1 MIEIARLS
9 PLGMYRVFFGSKL
22 NYFELNEVI
31 KQLKSGKT
39 LIRWGDGET
48 ALARDKDIWFQS
60 SNSDLTKQF
69 NNFWVNQQ
77 DEIVFSLPRK
87 ALEKNILQY
96 LIRRHD
102 FWKEFSSRV
111 YFASKNNLV
120 KNRRFAESHIWYENF
135 EILIPA
141 LIEII
146 KFKPVLLIA
155 SDLDIFKHLNNTFS
169 KLDFIPIP
177 KKETF
182 GEKDSITDK
191 IDKWVDKNSDDGKPV
206 ILLAAGPV
214 GKLIAYDKNRIAQF
228 VDIGYGFAFE
238 LGKDIIIVE
247 SD

>member
-1 MIEIARLS
+1 MVEIAHLS
-9 PLGMYRVFFGSKL
+9 PLGIYRVLFGSKL

-31 KQLKSGKT
+31 EQLKSGKT

-48 ALARDKDIWFQS
+48 ALARNKDIWFQS
-60 SNSDLTKQF
+60 SNSVLTTQF

-77 DEIVFSLPRK
+77 NEIVFSLPRR
-87 ALEKNILQY
+87 ALEKSILQY

-111 YFASKNNLV
+111 YFASKNILISS
-120 KNRRFAESHIWYENF
+120 RRFAESHIWYENF
-135 EILIPA
+135 EALIPA

-146 KFKPVLLIA
+146 KYKPVLLIA
-155 SDLDIFKHLNNTFS
+155 SDLDIFKHLRNTFS
-169 KLDFIPIP
+169 KLDFIQIP

-182 GEKDSITDK
+182 VEKDSITDS
-191 IDKWVDKNSDDGKPV
+191 IDKWVDKNSDKGKPV
-206 ILLAAGPV
+206 ILLAAGPI

-228 VDIGYGFAFE
+228 IDIGYGFAFE

-247 SD
+247 RD